1 MEQARNLTGSNSADA
16 TAGKTRNNANSMN
29 VQSGGIGDGGGK
41 STSASASANS
51 SASKTVS
58 HNHSQPSQVV
68 KGDVTL
74 STTPNVSGISSNKK
88 EKLRKGKWTI
98 EEEEYT
104 SRIIQYFSTGL
115 LTLPDGATLRSY
127 LAEKLNCDPM
137 RITKKFTGA
146 CCLGRRAYHLRDRPR
161 ASSAEVEMANYEL
174 LHLEQRFRLRVE
186 HEQTGLPLP
195 PRHELLP
202 SQPSLQQPTPIIPAD
217 VLPSLFSLQQRQRQ
231 GLEAPTV
238 NASKNPWIQHN
249 STTLHP
255 NLASLL
261 PGLTGTIADIALPGS
276 NTNNVNNAHT
286 ANNSHLLPL
295 AVAAQQLLLQQ
306 TSNERERASFS
317 SPVASSSSQL
327 QVLNNVLASLAFSKV
342 LASQHTGLAQ
352 LQPFATGINSG
363 NNMDAIAAAVATPKA
378 PNNSIYATT
387 PSTSSFSANIAIN
400 NINKSS
406 ISMPIIGTQQ
416 DHSEQVKLYQ
426 TQLEKKNRSCS
437 TSSSTKE
444 ERTKQ
449 LKAAFEEQ
457 KRALRLAYEKSLRDA
472 QEEESFASAPAAIVS
487 CHSNGTAS
495 TVSTNNNLTVSK
507 GLTDVTSPAEQLQ
520 RSYEAHL
527 ASLQRDER
535 QEPSTRALPKAP
547 HLTTH
552 ATSEPR
558 IRNEGKER
566 NSQYNKGQEKQQ
578 RVHEKTP
585 DEEAGTILLG
595 FLNSLRESFE
605 DAVGTK
611 DGTSAV
617 KGRNGCNN
625 RKQNNDAI
633 NTPAEFIQTGNTI
646 EPPTIVT
653 EDVNLS
659 SGHRSHVNSPNSE
672 SVRKIGPNPITSLSR
687 FQSSKRKIK
696 PASVTETS
704 SSTSS
709 QPTNDQSSSS
719 QEDYKSNSTGNSSSE
734 ESSERGSTTSR
745 HASKG
750 PPRKRL
756 KGLVV
761 NHEFTRENLMAH
773 SKRMDMECEESA
785 SSSSCDK

>member
-1 MEQARNLTGSNSADA
+1 
-16 TAGKTRNNANSMN
+16 
-29 VQSGGIGDGGGK
+29 
-41 STSASASANS
+41 
-51 SASKTVS
+51 
-58 HNHSQPSQVV
+58 
-68 KGDVTL
+68 
-74 STTPNVSGISSNKK
+74 
-88 EKLRKGKWTI
+88 
-98 EEEEYT
+98 
-104 SRIIQYFSTGL
+104 
-115 LTLPDGATLRSY
+115 
-127 LAEKLNCDPM
+127 M

-202 SQPSLQQPTPIIPAD
+202 SQPSSQQPTPIIPAD

-231 GLEAPTV
+231 GLEAPAV

-306 TSNERERASFS
+306 TSNERLVSMNNIYFYCTQIASISLTQSIFYPHIHIRIHCKYKIFRERASFS

-363 NNMDAIAAAVATPKA
+363 NNMDAIAAAVAAPKA

-495 TVSTNNNLTVSK
+495 TVSTNNNFTVSK

-566 NSQYNKGQEKQQ
+566 QSQYNKGQEKQQ

-611 DGTSAV
+611 DGTPTV

-646 EPPTIVT
+646 EPPKIVT

-719 QEDYKSNSTGNSSSE
+719 QEDSKSDSTGNSSSE